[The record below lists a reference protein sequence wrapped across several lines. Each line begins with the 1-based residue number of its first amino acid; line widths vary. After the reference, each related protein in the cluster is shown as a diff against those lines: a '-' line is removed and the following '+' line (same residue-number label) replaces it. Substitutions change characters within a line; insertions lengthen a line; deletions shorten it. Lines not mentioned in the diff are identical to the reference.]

1 MLFFFL
7 IFGSVCLFLGGIFF
21 LVFRRS
27 RARHETLSRTLT
39 AEAWA
44 KLTDT
49 ESRTEY
55 DIKNRAHTVFY
66 GVYEYDTADGQHL
79 SAPSDFGYH
88 DAAGIPGTQGRPVK
102 IRYNPKHPE
111 EFALTEEQAV
121 SETIWPK
128 FRKVALLLIVL
139 CSLPGRCRS
148 RRSGASPF
156 PFGSPARLRIS
167 PYCKQTAGGH
177 KMKPFLRD
185 NLGQDVVK
193 YSTHQPEGG
202 LP

>member
-79 SAPSDFGYH
+79 SAHSDFGYH
-88 DAAGIPGTQGRPVK
+88 DAADIPGTQGRAVK

-139 CSLPGRCRS
+139 GVLFLATAAAAGLGLLPSLSDLLP
-148 RRSGASPF
+148 AS
-156 PFGSPARLRIS
+156 
-167 PYCKQTAGGH
+167 
-177 KMKPFLRD
+177 
-185 NLGQDVVK
+185 
-193 YSTHQPEGG
+193 E
-202 LP
+202 